1 MPRLLR
7 CAFRSPQ
14 TGFRPPVLHPLFRAG
29 GGEQGEKR
37 EAAKHDGRSKNQER
51 LAPVHVV
58 LTTSVDLN
66 PLGPVPFFLES
77 PPDLLH
83 DSTGSFRCLGRS
95 CFHWRR
101 FLLCTAMS
109 AHARGPGGIVLPAD
123 LSLWSLIANAVIGR
137 HRSPLETGKFQSQW
151 SQSRAIHRT
160 RLSHLKEQRLG
171 GLLKRWTL
179 EDHHGIG
186 SLTGTEAA
194 AAYPRVCDGQLLG
207 RRPA

>member
-1 MPRLLR
+1 MRVTKTSSSMLRGILRIGWSLITGALVGTEKRDCGSGMPRLLR

-14 TGFRPPVLHPLFRAG
+14 SGFRPPVLHPLFRAG

-66 PLGPVPFFLES
+66 PLGPVPFFLDS

-83 DSTGSFRCLGRS
+83 DSTGSFRRLCRF

-109 AHARGPGGIVLPAD
+109 AHARGPGGIVLLPD
-123 LSLWSLIANAVIGR
+123 LSLWSLIANTVIGR
-137 HRSPLETGKFQSQW
+137 HRSPLGN
-151 SQSRAIHRT
+151 
-160 RLSHLKEQRLG
+160 
-171 GLLKRWTL
+171 
-179 EDHHGIG
+179 
-186 SLTGTEAA
+186 
-194 AAYPRVCDGQLLG
+194 C
-207 RRPA
+207 